1 MRDDIDTFI
10 LLVPRLISEILAM
23 RPSTH
28 FGYGTFI
35 DKPMRP
41 AAADNR
47 GSIYEYQ
54 LNMPLSDNYNF
65 LVVAM
70 QVPCSVY
77 NHPTT

>member
-23 RPSTH
+23 RPNTH

-41 AAADNR
+41 AAADTR

-54 LNMPLSDNYNF
+54 LAMPLSSDYNY
-65 LVVAM
+65 LAVAM
-70 QVPCSVY
+70 EVLTNYTLP
-77 NHPTT
+77 